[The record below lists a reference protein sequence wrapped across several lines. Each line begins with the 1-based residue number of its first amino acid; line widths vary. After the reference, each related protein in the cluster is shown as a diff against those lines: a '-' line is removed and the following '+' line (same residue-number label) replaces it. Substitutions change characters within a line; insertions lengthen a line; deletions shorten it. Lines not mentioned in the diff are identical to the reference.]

1 MCVRHC
7 NPSQDELAFSFYG
20 RLRHKEP
27 KDHTSEHT
35 ALYEELVKCLRWSTK
50 PPKSIEITAAVRPCS
65 PENESYLLWILSGS
79 RRKQSSPRPWI
90 DLSQIHSQ
98 DRKQRLSLNWLYKA
112 NSRKEEPN
120 TQNTS
125 QKCTGHPN
133 PFKNHRR
140 VGYLYSKWELKL
152 SRGSPTPSLTF
163 PTPMRITPG
172 SCLWHVLALP
182 VFWAAEWQQHSPR
195 FPKQRERPTTVLR
208 PCRCPEKMEDRWN
221 LFHWQADA
229 CSIRVER
236 DEMAEQSKFLSS
248 PLIDLKIL
256 WRGRKLCPTPRA
268 CLPWI
273 HTALLGTY
281 WPWQCHRTSVCLKK

>member
-133 PFKNHRR
+133 PFKNHCR
-140 VGYLYSKWELKL
+140 VGGAEAQQGITRSLTDFPHSHENHSRILPVTCPCSTCFL
-152 SRGSPTPSLTF
+152 SCRTAATQPSLPKTAWE
-163 PTPMRITPG
+163 TY
-172 SCLWHVLALP
+172 
-182 VFWAAEWQQHSPR
+182 HST
-195 FPKQRERPTTVLR
+195 KAML
-208 PCRCPEKMEDRWN
+208 
-221 LFHWQADA
+221 
-229 CSIRVER
+229 
-236 DEMAEQSKFLSS
+236 LSQK
-248 PLIDLKIL
+248 D
-256 WRGRKLCPTPRA
+256 GR
-268 CLPWI
+268 
-273 HTALLGTY
+273 
-281 WPWQCHRTSVCLKK
+281 